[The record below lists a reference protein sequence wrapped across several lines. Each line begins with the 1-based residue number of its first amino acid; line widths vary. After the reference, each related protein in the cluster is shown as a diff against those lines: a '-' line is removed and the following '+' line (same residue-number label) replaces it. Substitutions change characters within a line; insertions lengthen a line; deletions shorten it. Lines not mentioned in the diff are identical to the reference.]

1 MTYYELGDHN
11 VPKNWAQYVV
21 KRDKGETPGPPIIWS
36 DPQIPDDAVQMPEEL
51 SGAEWEM
58 PWDEFAAQAAP
69 FICIMP
75 ILLSLIASAQKFA
88 QFNINL
94 PAFVLSQC
102 EK

>member
-1 MTYYELGDHN
+1 MYVHRIRNEMKRRYLTYYERIEHSF
-11 VPKNWAQYVV
+11 
-21 KRDKGETPGPPIIWS
+21 PGNHKDEQLFS
-36 DPQIPDDAVQMPEEL
+36 
-51 SGAEWEM
+51 EWEM
-58 PWDEFAAQAAP
+58 PWDEFAAQATP

-75 ILLSLIASAQKFA
+75 ILLSLIASAQKLA

>member
-1 MTYYELGDHN
+1 
-11 VPKNWAQYVV
+11 
-21 KRDKGETPGPPIIWS
+21 
-36 DPQIPDDAVQMPEEL
+36 
-51 SGAEWEM
+51 M
-58 PWDEFAAQAAP
+58 PWDEFAAQVAP